1 MTEARL
7 HLGPITTG
15 YLVVTPQ
22 WVGFW
27 SRSLTL
33 ADERYRIPT
42 SAIRSVS
49 AIDPWLKPL
58 PHYGLQLD
66 IQGQS
71 SLRFQFRGEAGRNQ
85 AYQRTK
91 DASEQAR
98 LAASPP
104 TTPPVQVR
112 QLANLGQDLVASP
125 TKQDAQAQDSAN
137 SSSTNLSRRSS
148 TFLAP
153 MSSLADH
160 PARKQLRMNSDLYL
174 RLPKA
179 VNIPRSM
186 ILSMPTRHFVCIT
199 IGSRGDVQPYI
210 ALGVGLLKEGHR
222 VTIVTHEEY
231 KPWVEHY
238 GIQHRTAGGDP
249 GLLMKL
255 SVENKMFSP
264 QFFKESILN
273 VSV

>member
-1 MTEARL
+1 MT
-7 HLGPITTG
+7 
-15 YLVVTPQ
+15 
-22 WVGFW
+22 
-27 SRSLTL
+27 
-33 ADERYRIPT
+33 DERYRIPT
-42 SAIRSVS
+42 STIRSVS

-71 SLRFQFRGEAGRNQ
+71 SLRFQFRGEVSRNE
-85 AYQRTK
+85 AVRRVK
-91 DASEQAR
+91 DMIEQAR
-98 LAASPP
+98 VASPP
-104 TTPPVQVR
+104 ATPPAKVL
-112 QLANLGQDLVASP
+112 QLATTGTSRSTSP
-125 TKQDAQAQDSAN
+125 VKQEAHDSAS
-137 SSSTNLSRRSS
+137 SSSTNLSHRSF

-160 PARKQLRMNSDLYL
+160 PARRQLRMNSDLYL

-186 ILSMPTRHFVCIT
+186 ILSMPNMHFVCIT

-231 KPWVEHY
+231 KEWIEDY

-249 GLLMKL
+249 GSLMKL

-264 QFFKESILN
+264 QFFKESISN
-273 VSV
+273 VSIIVLVDQIQACLTMFFFIASSDHG